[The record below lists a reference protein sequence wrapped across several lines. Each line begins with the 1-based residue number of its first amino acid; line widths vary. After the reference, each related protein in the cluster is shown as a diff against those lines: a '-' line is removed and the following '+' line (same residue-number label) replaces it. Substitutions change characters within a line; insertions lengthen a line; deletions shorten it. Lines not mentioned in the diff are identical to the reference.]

1 MGLTDKQRID
11 LLDPLLTPLHQHMFI
26 RKWIDVTDAP
36 THIVDILHRLADM
49 DKSER
54 KKFYF
59 VNDQV
64 YYLDIEPEKLVKHA
78 TQGWITATRYTISR
92 KN

>member
-1 MGLTDKQRID
+1 MLTDKQKTE
-11 LLDPLLTPLHQHMFI
+11 LLDPVLTPQHHYQFI

-36 THIVDILHRLADM
+36 TYIKDILLRLADM
-49 DKSER
+49 DKAER

-64 YYLDIEPEKLVKHA
+64 YYLDVKPEKLVKHA
-78 TQGWITATRYTISR
+78 TKGWINTTRYTISR
-92 KN
+92 KK

>member
-1 MGLTDKQRID
+1 MLTDKQKID

-36 THIVDILHRLADM
+36 SYITNILHQLATM
-49 DKSER
+49 DKAER

-64 YYLDIEPEKLVKHA
+64 YYLDIEPEKLVKHSK
-78 TQGWITATRYTISR
+78 QGWITATRYTISR
-92 KN
+92 KK

>member
-1 MGLTDKQRID
+1 MLTDKQKIE
-11 LLDPLLTPLHQHMFI
+11 LLDPVLTPLHHYQFI

-36 THIVDILHRLADM
+36 SYITNILHQLATM

-64 YYLDIEPEKLVKHA
+64 YYLDIQPEKLVKHA
-78 TQGWITATRYTISR
+78 TKGWITSTRYTISR